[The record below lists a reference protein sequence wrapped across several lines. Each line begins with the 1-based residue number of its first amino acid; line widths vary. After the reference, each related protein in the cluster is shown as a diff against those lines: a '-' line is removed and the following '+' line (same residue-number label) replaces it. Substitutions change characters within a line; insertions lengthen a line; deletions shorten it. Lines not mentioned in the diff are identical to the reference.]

1 MSTMQRSD
9 TAPPRAAVEEFD
21 ALDRQLAQ
29 ALMLDG
35 RASFSRLA
43 EVLGVTD
50 QTVTRRYRR
59 LRGDGLL
66 RVIGLPM
73 SNRVGHYESN
83 VRVQCVPGASGAI
96 ADALA
101 RRPDIAWVTINASG
115 TEVSCMTRS
124 RSRRERDSL
133 LLDKLPRTRQ
143 VTGVSV
149 KSILHAFVGGPGG
162 WPGLAAGLAPDQ
174 VAALRQ
180 DFPTVWGEYE
190 LDDADRALLAVLARD
205 GRTPYPELAA
215 AVGKSESTVRRRMEQ
230 LTENGVLYFDV
241 DVLPVHLGYHV
252 EAMMSASVAPSALD
266 AVGRAIGTHPEV
278 PFVAATTGATNLT
291 TVVVC
296 REIEDLYQYMTGRLG
311 AIKEVAQLEV
321 VTVLRTVKR
330 AGLLT
335 DGLRLYDPPEV
346 VY

>member
-1 MSTMQRSD
+1 MAPSRSAVAVSAD
-9 TAPPRAAVEEFD
+9 RPVEEFD
-21 ALDRQLAQ
+21 LLDRRLAQ

-59 LRGDGLL
+59 LRGGGLL
-66 RVIGLPM
+66 RVIGLPLG
-73 SNRVGHYESN
+73 NRVGLYQSH
-83 VRVQCVPGASGAI
+83 VRVQCVPGAAGAI

-101 RRPDIAWVTINASG
+101 RRPDIGWVTINSSG

-149 KSILHAFVGGPGG
+149 KSILHTFVGGPGG
-162 WPGLAAGLAPDQ
+162 WPGLTAGLEPDQ
-174 VAALRQ
+174 VAALSRE
-180 DFPTVWGEYE
+180 FPAMTGEFE
-190 LDDADRALLAVLARD
+190 LDDADRALFAVLARD
-205 GRTPYPELAA
+205 GRAPYPELAA
-215 AVGKSESTVRRRMEQ
+215 AVGKSESTVRRRMEH

-241 DVLPVHLGYHV
+241 EVLPVHMGFHV
-252 EAMMSASVAPSALD
+252 EAMMAAAVAPSDLD
-266 AVGRAIGTHPEV
+266 AVGRAIGSHPEV
-278 PFVAATTGATNLT
+278 PFAAATTGPTNLSA
-291 TVVVC
+291 VVVC
-296 REIEDLYQYMTGRLG
+296 REIEDLYEYMTGRVG
-311 AIKEVAQLEV
+311 AIKEVTQLEV
-321 VTVLRTVKR
+321 VPVLRTVKR

-335 DGLRLYDPPEV
+335 DGVRLYDPPETGF
-346 VY
+346 